1 MDALDR
7 RLRDR
12 GLLPSTREKY
22 GEILGGADT
31 SDLLTWIRGR
41 VHARTPIGT
50 VLPIRA
56 AVKHYLVSVQG
67 YQEDEVNALLPKA
80 KGRQPEKREALDSHQ
95 LAIYF
100 AAVEQMDQEPAR
112 TILLLL
118 PKTGLRIGEISS
130 LRRENLK
137 GMGSRM
143 ILTFRGKGDKA
154 RTVPLS
160 GGAWDT
166 LNEYLLDR
174 WHGRHSPHGHPY
186 SGTSQWL
193 FPTVRGGPISPHAVR
208 KYTRE
213 ISYRYPELM
222 GLSPHVLRHTFA
234 TTLLSRGVDLRRV
247 QELLGHASIVTT
259 QHYLHPSVADL
270 ASAVDVLED

>member
-1 MDALDR
+1 MDALER
-7 RLRDR
+7 RLRDK
-12 GLLPSTREKY
+12 GLLPLY
-22 GEILGGADT
+22 QGEIRGDFRGCRHQR
-31 SDLLTWIRGR
+31 SLTWIRGR

-56 AVKHYLVSVQG
+56 AVKHYLVSVHG
-67 YQEDEVNALLPKA
+67 YEEDEVNALLPKA

-95 LAIYF
+95 LAIYL
-100 AAVEQMDQEPAR
+100 AAVDQMDQEPAK

-130 LRRENLK
+130 LRRGDLR

-166 LNEYLLDR
+166 LNDYLLER

-186 SGTSQWL
+186 TGISQWL
-193 FPTVRGGPISPHAVR
+193 FPTIRGGPISPHAVR

-213 ISYRYPELM
+213 NKL
-222 GLSPHVLRHTFA
+222 
-234 TTLLSRGVDLRRV
+234 
-247 QELLGHASIVTT
+247 
-259 QHYLHPSVADL
+259 
-270 ASAVDVLED
+270 